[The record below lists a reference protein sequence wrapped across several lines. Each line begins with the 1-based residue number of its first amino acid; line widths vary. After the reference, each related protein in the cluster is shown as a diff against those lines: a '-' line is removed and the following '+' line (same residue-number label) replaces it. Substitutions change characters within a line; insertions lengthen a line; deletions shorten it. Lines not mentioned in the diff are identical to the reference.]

1 MILARHMI
9 SNGNGIGSQK
19 GGSHMRQ
26 ALHGAFLEVDGG
38 LASNIDCEFS
48 GCTCAVTHLQVRHAG
63 KLQHA
68 PIHTCWLLRE
78 AWQAASQAVVDL
90 HPH

>member
-1 MILARHMI
+1 
-9 SNGNGIGSQK
+9 
-19 GGSHMRQ
+19 
-26 ALHGAFLEVDGG
+26 

-63 KLQHA
+63 QHA